1 MRKRINSFA
10 LLIFLFLT
18 ACSGGEIYTK
28 SDFSDVTK
36 LHRKI
41 AILPF
46 TVSYDAKSISSD
58 FTIETAKKAEKEEAY
73 IFQQN
78 IYAQFLKRQAQGKYT
93 VEFMD
98 IDDANAIMTRNGI
111 TYDNISSFTKAEI
124 ANKLGVDAVISGTI
138 RKSKPMSNTGAVV
151 MTLFFG
157 FGGNTNR
164 IDISMTLHDGKDG
177 KLLWKYDNDR
187 AAGLGSSAEDIAKS
201 LMNNIS
207 KNFPYMKVI

>member
-1 MRKRINSFA
+1 MKKQFNYLV
-10 LLIFLFLT
+10 LLIITLLSG
-18 ACSGGEIYTK
+18 CSGGEIYTK

-36 LHRKI
+36 NHKKV

-46 TVSYDAKSISSD
+46 TVSYDAKSISKD
-58 FTIETAKKAEKEEAY
+58 FTVEAAKKAEKEESL

-93 VEFMD
+93 VVFQD
-98 IDDANAIMTRNGI
+98 VDDTNAILQRNGI
-111 TYDNISSFTKAEI
+111 SYDNVTSFTKNEI

-138 RKSKPMSNTGAVV
+138 RKSKPMSTTGAVV
-151 MTLFFG
+151 MTFLVG

-164 IDISMTLHDGKDG
+164 VDISMVLHDGKDG
-177 KLLWKYDNDR
+177 NLLWKYDNDKGS
-187 AAGLGSSAEDIAKS
+187 GLGGSPESLAKS

-207 KNFPYMKVI
+207 KNFPYQKEN